1 MNKENKAVWHHL
13 SELSLHLTK
22 LESEMSEVRRHYAL
36 ALANFINSNDIV
48 DATNAQLR
56 EDLGELK

>member
-1 MNKENKAVWHHL
+1 MNKEEKAVWHHL

-22 LESEMSEVRRHYAL
+22 LEAEMSEVRRHYAL

-48 DATNAQLR
+48 EATKAQLR
-56 EDLGELK
+56 GDLT